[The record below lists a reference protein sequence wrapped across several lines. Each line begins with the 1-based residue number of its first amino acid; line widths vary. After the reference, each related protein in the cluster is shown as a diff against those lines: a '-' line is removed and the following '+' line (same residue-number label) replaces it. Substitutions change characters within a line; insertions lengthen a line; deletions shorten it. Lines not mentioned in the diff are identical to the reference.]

1 MAKVLKKQLKLQ
13 QSKVTALAKTDN
25 AVINRPGSVINRPGS
40 VINRPGSVISRPGSV
55 SRSGNFTIREPR
67 SSLIDKPSTC
77 PT

>member
-1 MAKVLKKQLKLQ
+1 MLDIAKVLKKQLKLQ

-25 AVINRPGSVINRPGS
+25 AVINRPGSV
-40 VINRPGSVISRPGSV
+40 

>member
-40 VINRPGSVISRPGSV
+40 V

>member
-25 AVINRPGSVINRPGS
+25 AVINRSGSVIN
-40 VINRPGSVISRPGSV
+40 RPGSV

>member
-1 MAKVLKKQLKLQ
+1 MAKLLKKQLKLQ
-13 QSKVTALAKTDN
+13 QNKVTTLPKTDN
-25 AVINRPGSVINRPGS
+25 TVINRA
-40 VINRPGSVISRPGSV
+40 GSV